1 MAVSERVQAEI
12 ALLGAGDTVE
22 AQVALRLALQLDE
35 PRNGMAVAGDAKQ
48 LLAVMEAV
56 RLNAVKGKADSVD
69 DSRDETDRILR
80 SVG

>member
-1 MAVSERVQAEI
+1 MAVAVRVQAEI
-12 ALLGAGDTVE
+12 DALGAGDTVE
-22 AQVALRLALQLDE
+22 AEVALRLAEQLDE

-48 LLAVMEAV
+48 LLVVMEAV

-69 DSRDETDRILR
+69 DSRDAAERILR